1 MMRTVPASVP
11 SWGSL
16 LLAFLLLASGCR
28 KPDAELGL
36 DLLPSDE
43 LGTTVETT
51 SVGAFTFP
59 DAPLRTSGLTRNL
72 LGSYLDSEF
81 GTVKTGL
88 VSQVRMLTNNVGQGQ
103 DNSGLVADS
112 IVLAIAYELPNYAYG
127 NLNPQEF
134 RVYEIA
140 ETLSLDSTYESD
152 HFPDLTGEDLVY
164 PHAGTKTPN
173 PLEGPTIDDV
183 QLVPQLR
190 LRLTDELAERFL
202 DAFGTDDLVS
212 NTAFLEFFKGLY
224 VTVENGSQAPFQAGI
239 LYMNTLS
246 TASKLTVYYKDL
258 NNEPD
263 MQRMFDLDM
272 NSNCVRYTVVEQD
285 HAVALDPGLSQALAD
300 PDAPALYTY
309 VQTLGGL
316 RTAVRFPEL
325 TDMDVQGRALAK
337 AELVVAVPGTFYP
350 YYAPPSTLFVFRKDS
365 DGEDVFLPDQLG
377 GINGIG
383 GIWDGTAQEYR
394 FNITRF
400 VLGVMNG
407 VLPNEGVELVAG
419 SSGVSANRV
428 ILGGPAHPEHPM
440 RLELTFTTY

>member
-1 MMRTVPASVP
+1 MMRTATASIPA
-11 SWGSL
+11 WGSL
-16 LLAFLLLASGCR
+16 LLAFLLLLGGCR

-43 LGTTVETT
+43 LATTVETT
-51 SVGAFTFP
+51 PVEAFTFQ

-72 LGSYLDSEF
+72 LGSYLDGEF
-81 GTVKTGL
+81 GTVRTGL

-103 DNSGLVADS
+103 DNTGLVADS

-127 NLNPQEF
+127 NLNPQHF
-134 RVYEIA
+134 RVYEIT
-140 ETLSLDSTYESD
+140 ESLSLDSTYESD
-152 HFPDLTGEDLVY
+152 HFPELTGGDLVF
-164 PHAGTKTPN
+164 PHAGTKTPD
-173 PLEGPTIDDV
+173 PLIGPTIDGV
-183 QLVPQLR
+183 VLEPQLR

-202 DAFGTDDLVS
+202 GRFGTDDLTS
-212 NTAFLEFFKGLY
+212 NTTFLEFFKGLY
-224 VTVENGSQAPFQAGI
+224 VSVENGSQAPFQAGI

-246 TASKLTVYYKDL
+246 AASKMTVYYKDQ

-263 MQRMFDLDM
+263 QQRTFDLDM
-272 NSNCVRYTVVEQD
+272 NSNCVRYTVAEHD
-285 HAVALDPGLSQALAD
+285 HSAGLDPGLSQALAD
-300 PDAPALYTY
+300 PDAPASFNY

-316 RTAVRFPEL
+316 RTAVSFPDL
-325 TDMDVQGRALAK
+325 ASVDLQGRALAK

-350 YYAPPSTLFVFRKDS
+350 YYTPPSTLFAFRKAS

-383 GIWDGTAQEYR
+383 GVWDGVAQEYR
-394 FNITRF
+394 FNITRY

-407 VLPNEGVELVAG
+407 ALPDEGIELVAG

-428 ILGGPAHPEHPM
+428 ILGGPANPEHPM